1 MTTLRHSR
9 HLIVLILLYIGT
21 SDGLLS
27 SINGV
32 RRSTRLNAKQIVIFG
47 PNNLRVHDNPCLTC
61 NEGKPIIPIIY
72 SPLGDVKQQKAVD
85 SLVKN
90 LKKIGGNA
98 LVIDSTNIDAT
109 DGFTRFLQQIQEK
122 DEEVS
127 ITYCKSAVEPAASS
141 VNRLIT
147 SAGALNAQIKCN
159 GVWDEI
165 ISLNPA
171 EVNIPNLH
179 FDEFTEQYKEYSLE
193 VPKPVMQ
200 PNVIFDQILTQTV
213 TPEYF
218 NLDTSP
224 SISGGEERGLQLL
237 TEYLN
242 IGDKAFSY
250 KYASTYAAEFSSSK
264 SHTESLTRLSY
275 LTTKENKI
283 SDQVGTNFFQGEII
297 SALLAPL
304 LTMGCLS
311 PRLLIHAKNTLTGK
325 GNSFVN
331 KEFPFRNR
339 VREEAV
345 RRDWHQQLA
354 RASKTEQES
363 DSIYYTKKIEKPVP
377 VAGTWDLKYHNWRGY
392 IQREGEMISTNIAN
406 ESPSNGVKKPLAF
419 LLHGTTSFVLMI

>member
-1 MTTLRHSR
+1 ML
-9 HLIVLILLYIGT
+9 
-21 SDGLLS
+21 
-27 SINGV
+27 
-32 RRSTRLNAKQIVIFG
+32 
-47 PNNLRVHDNPCLTC
+47 
-61 NEGKPIIPIIY
+61 
-72 SPLGDVKQQKAVD
+72 
-85 SLVKN
+85 
-90 LKKIGGNA
+90 
-98 LVIDSTNIDAT
+98 
-109 DGFTRFLQQIQEK
+109 
-122 DEEVS
+122 
-127 ITYCKSAVEPAASS
+127 
-141 VNRLIT
+141 
-147 SAGALNAQIKCN
+147 
-159 GVWDEI
+159 
-165 ISLNPA
+165 
-171 EVNIPNLH
+171 
-179 FDEFTEQYKEYSLE
+179 FDL
-193 VPKPVMQ
+193 
-200 PNVIFDQILTQTV
+200 DQILTQTV

-250 KYASTYAAEFSSSK
+250 KYASTYAAEFSTSK

-283 SDQVGTNFFQGEII
+283 SDQIGTNFFQGEII

-354 RASKTEQES
+354 RASNTEQKS
-363 DSIYYTKKIEKPVP
+363 DSIYLTKKIEKPDP
-377 VAGTWDLKYHNWRGY
+377 VGGTWDLKYHNWRGY
-392 IQREGEMISTNIAN
+392 IQREGEMISTDIAN
-406 ESPSNGVKKPLAF
+406 ESSSNGVKKPLAF
-419 LLHGTTSFVLMI
+419 LLHGTASFVLII